1 MREKVSSPMGSGVI
15 AIITILLVLILAIF
29 STLTLSTARAD
40 LALSQRG
47 ADTVS
52 DYYAADGVARALLQ
66 EFRNGNEALF
76 EMIVPMNE
84 MQGIYVHAER
94 QADGTLSILAWQAVL
109 LDDFSDYAD
118 RTLPVWTGE
127 E

>member
-1 MREKVSSPMGSGVI
+1 MREKMSSPMGSGVI

-40 LALSQRG
+40 LALAQRG

-52 DYYAADGVARALLQ
+52 DYYAADGAARALLR
-66 EFRNGNEALF
+66 EFRSGNEPRF

-94 QADGTLSILAWQAVL
+94 QEDGTLSILAWQAVL
-109 LDDFSDYAD
+109 LDDFSSYAD
-118 RTLPVWTGE
+118 RNLPVWTGE